1 MKFHCDK
8 ATLCEAVNHV
18 APAVSAKS
26 TVMSLECVLLRCR
39 GGRLSVIGYNLELGI
54 TKEIEV
60 NSGEP
65 GEILLNAR
73 LFGEILNRMP
83 DGVLSVSSDEKLL
96 TVIQCGGVQFTIL
109 GMSAEEYP
117 EIPLVS
123 EEHSFRL
130 PADTL
135 RSMIGQTLYA
145 VSQDDN
151 TPVLTG
157 TLFEKKGGFLHLVSV
172 DGCRLA
178 LRREPVEK
186 DAEREKEDF
195 RFIVP
200 GRTLSELLKLT
211 SRYAGGDEEI
221 LVKAGSRHIVF
232 ECGGY
237 QMISRLLEGNF
248 IDYNAAIPREHR
260 TRLTVSTRLFTESI
274 NRASIIISEKIKNP
288 VKAVF
293 QNGTASISCETPVG
307 KVNDSF
313 PVALEGD
320 PVRIGFNNKYMT
332 DALKASE
339 LDELTVEINTPF
351 SPIKLLPKEG
361 DSFVFLVMPMRLKDD
376 HEAH

>member
-1 MKFHCDK
+1 MRFHCDK
-8 ATLCEAVNHV
+8 ATLCEAVNSV

-26 TVMSLECVLLRCR
+26 TVMALECVLLRCR
-39 GGRLSVIGYNLELGI
+39 EGRLSVIGYNLELGI

-60 NSGEP
+60 QSAEN

-73 LFGEILNRMP
+73 LFGEILNKMP
-83 DGVLSVSSDEKLL
+83 EGSVSVASDEKLL
-96 TVIQCGGVQFTIL
+96 TVIKSGGAQFTIL

-123 EEHSFRL
+123 EERSFRL

-135 RSMIGQTLYA
+135 RSMISQTLFA
-145 VSQDDN
+145 VSQDMN

-157 TLFEKKGGFLHLVSV
+157 ALFEKKGGFLHLVSV

-178 LRREPVEK
+178 LRREPVAGE
-186 DAEREKEDF
+186 EDF

-200 GRTLSELLKLT
+200 GKTLSELLKLT
-211 SRYAGGDEEI
+211 SRYAGGEEEI
-221 LVKAGSRHIVF
+221 LVKAGGKHIVF
-232 ECGGY
+232 CCGGY
-237 QMISRLLEGNF
+237 NMISRLLEGEF
-248 IDYNAAIPREHR
+248 IDYNAAIPREYK
-260 TRLTVSTRLFTESI
+260 TRLTVSARAFAESI
-274 NRASIIISEKIKNP
+274 GRASIIISEKIKNP

-293 QNGTASISCETPVG
+293 ENGVAAISCETSMG
-307 KVNDSF
+307 KVTDSF
-313 PVALEGD
+313 PVALEGE

-339 LDELTVEINTPF
+339 LDELIIEINTAF

-376 HEAH
+376 H